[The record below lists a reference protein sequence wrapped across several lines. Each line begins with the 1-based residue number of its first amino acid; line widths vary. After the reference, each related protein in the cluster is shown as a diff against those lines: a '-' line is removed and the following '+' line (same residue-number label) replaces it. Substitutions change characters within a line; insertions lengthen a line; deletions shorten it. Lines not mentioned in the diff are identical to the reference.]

1 MNRGNTCLHFRHS
14 EYEQTQ
20 HAFRTSGG
28 INLITKVLSTA
39 QHWAVIKAA
48 CGLIRNLAL
57 NAANIPFFKDTGK
70 FEELVEG
77 DSQRNGTDKKCEAS
91 KKAGNFNPRRLS
103 SYFYQCLYFDLKGL
117 QSFRILVGSF

>member
-1 MNRGNTCLHFRHS
+1 MNRNDTDPHFRHS

-28 INLITKVLSTA
+28 ISLITKVLSTA

-70 FEELVEG
+70 PGQLAENDREIRKETALTRNVRH
-77 DSQRNGTDKKCEAS
+77 QRKQATLLPVGCLATVANAFTLTS
-91 KKAGNFNPRRLS
+91 KDCNPS
-103 SYFYQCLYFDLKGL
+103 EF
-117 QSFRILVGSF
+117 

>member
-1 MNRGNTCLHFRHS
+1 MKLANTTSHFRHS

-28 INLITKVLSTA
+28 ISLITKVLSTA

-57 NAANIPFFKDTGK
+57 NAANIPFFKETGK
-70 FEELVEG
+70 SEELAE
-77 DSQRNGTDKKCEAS
+77 QRNGTDKKCEAS
-91 KKAGNFNPRRLS
+91 KKAGNYNTRRPSAYL
-103 SYFYQCLYFDLKGL
+103 YQCLYFDLKGL
-117 QSFRILVGSF
+117 QSFTILVASF